1 MKNKTHY
8 TRVIEWSEEDQLY
21 LGSLP
26 ELLFG
31 HCTHGT
37 TVEEVNRN
45 LDECEEMALESLK
58 EEPVRGVRVLVFA
71 PGSRRNWIV
80 KNKIAKLRQNLDMNQ
95 KEFAALLGASTST
108 LKKWESGERTPSG
121 AAAKLLEVLERHP
134 EAVLT
139 R

>member
-37 TVEEVNRN
+37 TAEEVNRN
-45 LDECEEMALESLK
+45 LDECEEMALES
-58 EEPVRGVRVLVFA
+58 
-71 PGSRRNWIV
+71 
-80 KNKIAKLRQNLDMNQ
+80 
-95 KEFAALLGASTST
+95 
-108 LKKWESGERTPSG
+108 
-121 AAAKLLEVLERHP
+121 
-134 EAVLT
+134 
-139 R
+139 

>member
-37 TVEEVNRN
+37 TAEEVNRN
-45 LDECEEMALESLK
+45 LDECEEMALESLS
-58 EEPVRGVRVLVFA
+58 EEPVRGTGTSFCSRKPPELDCEKQ
-71 PGSRRNWIV
+71 GS
-80 KNKIAKLRQNLDMNQ
+80 
-95 KEFAALLGASTST
+95 
-108 LKKWESGERTPSG
+108 
-121 AAAKLLEVLERHP
+121 
-134 EAVLT
+134 
-139 R
+139 